1 MHPRSISLALALFTA
16 GCDEHARLSV
26 DQVSGTH
33 PQLVKPVHSLIPSV
47 DIADAVG
54 WPSGAT
60 PTPAPG
66 LRVNEFAGGLAHPR
80 SLLVLPNGD
89 VLVAESASPGTDPG
103 PPGIKGFFF
112 NKILAKAGSKVPSAN
127 RITLL

>member
-80 SLLVLPNGD
+80 SLLVLPTATCWLRKALHPAPTLD
-89 VLVAESASPGTDPG
+89 PRVSRASFS
-103 PPGIKGFFF
+103 IRF
-112 NKILAKAGSKVPSAN
+112 
-127 RITLL
+127 